1 MGRRRKQPTKM
12 VRISTIYLAILKER
26 ARKNKMSLGDYI
38 AKLTRRRRIWKTKEE
53 ISQDWFILW

>member
-38 AKLTRRRRIWKTKEE
+38 AMLTRRRRI
-53 ISQDWFILW
+53 